1 MFLCLKDCILIGVN
15 YKKRGGIGPSFCNL
29 CLRNEETT
37 THLFVDCTKT
47 QNIWSEV
54 LKFLKIDSDWKCSSI
69 EENLKHW
76 FIQFPKLRHIP
87 FLVFCGIWKFRNKI
101 LFENWN
107 RMDHMIV
114 TKIILSFKE
123 YSTKEEEDKL
133 AFILNPI
140 YFDDNPIGFFDG
152 AVDDNICGIGIY
164 LKISTEHIIKAH
176 FAGGN
181 GNNMKAEILGL

>member
-1 MFLCLKDCILIGVN
+1 M
-15 YKKRGGIGPSFCNL
+15 
-29 CLRNEETT
+29 
-37 THLFVDCTKT
+37 
-47 QNIWSEV
+47 
-54 LKFLKIDSDWKCSSI
+54 LKFFKIDSDWKCSSI

-152 AVDDNICGIGIY
+152 AIDDNICGIGIY

-176 FAGGN
+176 FARGN